1 VAEDFEGLEAAA
13 GGDGTARDLLGDPI
27 GPYRDPRGRK
37 KLKVTNEL
45 RERVAVLRAG
55 GMDREE
61 IADAIGCCEKT
72 LRTYF
77 LSELNK
83 GKSAKRAEV
92 VEKLFKMAIGGS
104 VPAMKAFLAL
114 GAKTEAIPR
123 VPKLGKKEQLLK
135 DAETAHHSSGWGELV
150 H

>member
-1 VAEDFEGLEAAA
+1 MDDMF
-13 GGDGTARDLLGDPI
+13 GGPPA
-27 GPYRDPRGRK
+27 PYRDPRGRK

-45 RERVAVLRAG
+45 KEHVAVLRAG
-55 GMDREE
+55 GMERDE

-77 LSELNK
+77 LPQLNE
-83 GKSAKRAEV
+83 GRNAKRAEV
-92 VEKLFKMAIGGS
+92 IAKLYETAIGGS

-114 GAKTEAIPR
+114 GVKADTIPR
-123 VPKLGKKEQLLK
+123 IPREQKLGKKEQLLK
-135 DAETAHHSSGWGELV
+135 DAETAHHSSGWGDLV